1 MTKNPAEIA
10 GTRYKDEKLMSRVQK
25 TDGTSR
31 CFAQIENIKRQ
42 SLNTLTESYCWVN
55 PKSFAYLCIVNR
67 RSTRTDRNWSAFV
80 STARAQEKHRKV
92 DMINSQ
98 SASRSV
104 SENCRT
110 WYSVPPKNYLRTLV
124 V

>member
-42 SLNTLTESYCWVN
+42 SLNNLINQSIYVEIIYTIAAKDR
-55 PKSFAYLCIVNR
+55 KSICCNI
-67 RSTRTDRNWSAFV
+67 
-80 STARAQEKHRKV
+80 
-92 DMINSQ
+92 
-98 SASRSV
+98 
-104 SENCRT
+104 
-110 WYSVPPKNYLRTLV
+110 
-124 V
+124 

>member
-42 SLNTLTESYCWVN
+42 SLVNTPLMVQTLM
-55 PKSFAYLCIVNR
+55 PF
-67 RSTRTDRNWSAFV
+67 
-80 STARAQEKHRKV
+80 
-92 DMINSQ
+92 
-98 SASRSV
+98 
-104 SENCRT
+104 
-110 WYSVPPKNYLRTLV
+110 LV
-124 V
+124 VISYWLIVHISFHEILEINFHLVL